1 MNDVALFVFVFG
13 VVAGV
18 VAPVLWRFG
27 DARCVSLA
35 VGAAVLLFFA
45 VFGLTHP
52 DLRQGLSAVEAT
64 RREYLFVLACES
76 PVLALAFFSL
86 RWLKTLLFWLGWG
99 IHIAFTACILT
110 VVIWLKFFW
119 HW

>member
-1 MNDVALFVFVFG
+1 MRVVF
-13 VVAGV
+13 
-18 VAPVLWRFG
+18 PLPL
-27 DARCVSLA
+27 ARQSCS
-35 VGAAVLLFFA
+35 FFA

-52 DLRQGLSAVEAT
+52 DLRQGLSAVEAN

-99 IHIAFTACILT
+99 IHIAFTACIST

-119 HW
+119 HCCLFRGHLERC